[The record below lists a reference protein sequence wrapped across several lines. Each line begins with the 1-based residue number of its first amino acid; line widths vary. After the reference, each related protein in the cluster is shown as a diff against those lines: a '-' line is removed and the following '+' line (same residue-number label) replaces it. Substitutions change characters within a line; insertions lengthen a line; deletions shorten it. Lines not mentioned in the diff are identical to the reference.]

1 MNKDK
6 MLVEAIRDG
15 IALDHI
21 PAEKLFKIVALLRLD
36 TLTTPVTIG
45 NNLMSARHKRKGI
58 IKMADHFVSSQEID
72 KIALLAPEVHLNVI
86 RDYQVTEKRQVALP
100 SEVKGFVRC
109 PNPKCITNAEPMQTR
124 FQSTLIV
131 ALPPLHASYA
141 RSSGTLRGTSDLSPP
156 R

>member
-15 IALDHI
+15 IVLDHI

-124 FQSTLIV
+124 FHVSTEEDPDQKSLLECHYCGRKMRAEEV
-131 ALPPLHASYA
+131 ELQ
-141 RSSGTLRGTSDLSPP
+141 
-156 R
+156 

>member
-1 MNKDK
+1 M
-6 MLVEAIRDG
+6 
-15 IALDHI
+15 
-21 PAEKLFKIVALLRLD
+21 ALLRLD

-100 SEVKGFVRC
+100 SEVKGLVRC
-109 PNPKCITNAEPMQTR
+109 PNPKCITNNEPMPTR
-124 FQSTLIV
+124 FL
-131 ALPPLHASYA
+131 ALQGHEKGVIQCAYCG
-141 RSSGTLRGTSDLSPP
+141 RKVVGTEADLQ
-156 R
+156 

>member
-15 IALDHI
+15 IVLDHI
-21 PAEKLFKIVALLRLD
+21 PAEKLFQIVALLRLD
-36 TLTTPVTIG
+36 ELTTPVTIG
-45 NNLMSARHKRKGI
+45 NNLVSARQQRKGI
-58 IKMADHFVSSQEID
+58 IKMADHFVSPQEID

-100 SEVKGFVRC
+100 SEVKGC
-109 PNPKCITNAEPMQTR
+109 K
-124 FQSTLIV
+124 
-131 ALPPLHASYA
+131 HASTSRQKMV
-141 RSSGTLRGTSDLSPP
+141 RSSPVSWNVIIADVRRLQR

>member
-15 IALDHI
+15 IVLDHI
-21 PAEKLFKIVALLRLD
+21 PAEKLFQIVALLRLD
-36 TLTTPVTIG
+36 ELTTPVTIG
-45 NNLMSARHKRKGI
+45 NNLVSARQQRKGI
-58 IKMADHFVSSQEID
+58 IKMADHFVSPQEID

-100 SEVKGFVRC
+100 SEVKGLVRC

-124 FQSTLIV
+124 FHVTTEESTKQSCLLECHYCGRKTLAEEV
-131 ALPPLHASYA
+131 ELL
-141 RSSGTLRGTSDLSPP
+141 
-156 R
+156 

>member
-15 IALDHI
+15 IVLDHI

-100 SEVKGFVRC
+100 SEVKGLVRC
-109 PNPKCITNAEPMQTR
+109 PNPMCITNAEPMQTR
-124 FQSTLIV
+124 FHVSTEE
-131 ALPPLHASYA
+131 
-141 RSSGTLRGTSDLSPP
+141 GSDQKCLLECHYCG
-156 R
+156 RKTRAEEVELL

>member
-15 IALDHI
+15 IVLDHI

-45 NNLMSARHKRKGI
+45 NNLMSSRHKRKGI
-58 IKMADHFVSSQEID
+58 IKMADHFVSSQEM
-72 KIALLAPEVHLNVI
+72 
-86 RDYQVTEKRQVALP
+86 RQVALP
-100 SEVKGFVRC
+100 SEVKGLVRC

-124 FQSTLIV
+124 FHVSTEED
-131 ALPPLHASYA
+131 
-141 RSSGTLRGTSDLSPP
+141 SDQKCLLECHYCG
-156 R
+156 RKTRAEEVELL